1 MHQKII
7 LVDDLMAGV
16 GTVNL
21 DNRSLYLNFEA
32 IDKTGGIT
40 AHGEYTASPRTC
52 RAESLRLR

>member
-21 DNRSLYLNFEA
+21 DNS
-32 IDKTGGIT
+32 I
-40 AHGEYTASPRTC
+40 
-52 RAESLRLR
+52 